1 MLRRMRRRDVLRAA
15 RAALGAAAIASPAL
29 AQLGTAMPSFDRTP
43 DKPQSFGY
51 KVLWFAVRA
60 SDPASVLDALE
71 FGPGTQANWA
81 SGLSAAYDYGTE
93 WAFVSPPVDGWV
105 FVVGGSLPQP
115 FALNPPLFKGQHE
128 IGRRFDVL
136 LSRLMKKF
144 DDVQYFG
151 THRVVSLGAWA
162 RALNGKPVRIFA
174 FACGG
179 TAECQV
185 YANVGDQ
192 TSEEAQLKFAN
203 LTGLSPSDARD
214 RILKISQEEDAE
226 EMALVA
232 RGLSPPE
239 ARARVRKNSR
249 AYPDEQEV
257 FDLAALWSIDP
268 TKLSVQDHPPGLG
281 LATPLPK
288 NMSQRVEID
297 R

>member
-115 FALNPPLFKGQHE
+115 FALNPPLFKVQHE

-174 FACGG
+174 FAAAGLL
-179 TAECQV
+179 
-185 YANVGDQ
+185 NVRFMR
-192 TSEEAQLKFAN
+192 T
-203 LTGLSPSDARD
+203 
-214 RILKISQEEDAE
+214 
-226 EMALVA
+226 
-232 RGLSPPE
+232 
-239 ARARVRKNSR
+239 
-249 AYPDEQEV
+249 
-257 FDLAALWSIDP
+257 
-268 TKLSVQDHPPGLG
+268 
-281 LATPLPK
+281 LATRRPKRRNLSLPILPVSRLPTLETEFSRSRK
-288 NMSQRVEID
+288 RRTQKKWRLSQGGSRHPKRGREFGRTAAHILMSRRCLTLQLCGASTLRSYQFKIILQVWD
-297 R
+297 WQLPCRRT